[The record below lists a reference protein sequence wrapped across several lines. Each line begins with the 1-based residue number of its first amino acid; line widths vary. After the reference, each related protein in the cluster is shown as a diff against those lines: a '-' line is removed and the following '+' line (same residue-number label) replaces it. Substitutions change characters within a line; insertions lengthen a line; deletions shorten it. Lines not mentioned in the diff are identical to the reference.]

1 MTTQDAK
8 AMVLSQD
15 HKQLLTNYA
24 KNYLAVKQIEKDMK
38 AEVAKLKEV
47 MIENNV
53 LNIDNGE
60 YSLTL
65 SPVNGVTLAGDI
77 KDVPKKFTKVVLDTA
92 KTNAHVTL
100 TGELPAGVERTV
112 TYKLNAPKEDK

>member
-8 AMVLSQD
+8 AMVLSTD
-15 HKQLLTNYA
+15 HKALLTNYA

-65 SPVNGVTLAGDI
+65 SPVYGVAVTDI
-77 KDVPKKFTKVVLDTA
+77 KKVPEDFTKLTLDTK

-100 TGELPAGVERTV
+100 TGELPAGVERTT
-112 TYKLNAPKEDK
+112 TYKLNAPKAVK

>member
-1 MTTQDAK
+1 MTTKDAK

-15 HKQLLTNYA
+15 HKALLTNYA

-53 LNIDNGE
+53 LEINNGE
-60 YSLTL
+60 YILTL
-65 SPVNGVTLAGDI
+65 SPVNGVKQIEGGEVAEE
-77 KDVPKKFTKVVLDTA
+77 FTKVVLDTA

-112 TYKLNAPKEDK
+112 TYKLNAPKEVI

>member
-1 MTTQDAK
+1 MTTQEAK

-15 HKQLLTNYA
+15 HKALLTNYA

-60 YSLTL
+60 FSLTL
-65 SPVNGVTLAGDI
+65 SVVKGVKLVDI
-77 KDVPKKFTKVVLDTA
+77 TKVPKNMTKVVLDTA
-92 KTNAHVTL
+92 KVNAQATL
-100 TGELPAGVERTV
+100 TGQLPDGVEETT
-112 TYKLNAPKEDK
+112 TYKLNAPKEIK

>member
-1 MTTQDAK
+1 MTTQDVK

-15 HKQLLTNYA
+15 HRALLTSYA
-24 KNYLAVKQIEKDMK
+24 KNYLAIKQLDKEMK

-53 LNIDNGE
+53 LNIDNDE

-65 SPVNGVTLAGDI
+65 SPVNGVKQIEGAE
-77 KDVPKKFTKVVLDTA
+77 VAPEFTKVVLDTA
-92 KTNAHVTL
+92 KANAHVTL
-100 TGELPAGVERTV
+100 TGQLPAGVEKTV
-112 TYKLNAPKEDK
+112 TYKLNAPKVVK